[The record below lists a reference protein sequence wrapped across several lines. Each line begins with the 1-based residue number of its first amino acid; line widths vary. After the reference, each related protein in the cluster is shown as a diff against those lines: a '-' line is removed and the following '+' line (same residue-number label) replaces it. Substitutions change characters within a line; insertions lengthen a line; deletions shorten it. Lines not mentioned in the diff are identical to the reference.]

1 MQQNYGVFL
10 IWDYSIFAI
19 CFIIFAALIKSYN
32 MAILER
38 KIIHERTTLCSR
50 IVYPNFVLPRHKHA
64 EYEIMLFTHGNG
76 KQFVGEGVR
85 NYKEGDVVMIG
96 SNVPHLHLCNAKLN
110 PDAGLEKSS
119 GIALQFHPTI
129 FPLSIDKLPDYL
141 PIYELLQKSQYGIHF
156 LDKNL
161 YEELLQQFEELEKVE
176 HTVRL
181 IHLFQ
186 ILERLCQCKKTNIL
200 SDIAYN
206 SSNLL
211 KETNEPVNRV
221 YTYLFNHFK
230 DKISLKEIAD
240 YVKQNPSA
248 LCRYFKQRTDKS
260 IFQCLAEIR
269 IEHACKLLAYSNLTV
284 AQIAYES
291 GYNFVPHFITQFEK
305 ITKRTPSEYRLQIN
319 V

>member
-1 MQQNYGVFL
+1 M
-10 IWDYSIFAI
+10 
-19 CFIIFAALIKSYN
+19 
-32 MAILER
+32 
-38 KIIHERTTLCSR
+38 
-50 IVYPNFVLPRHKHA
+50 
-64 EYEIMLFTHGNG
+64 
-76 KQFVGEGVR
+76 
-85 NYKEGDVVMIG
+85 
-96 SNVPHLHLCNAKLN
+96 
-110 PDAGLEKSS
+110 
-119 GIALQFHPTI
+119 
-129 FPLSIDKLPDYL
+129 
-141 PIYELLQKSQYGIHF
+141 QKSQYGIHF